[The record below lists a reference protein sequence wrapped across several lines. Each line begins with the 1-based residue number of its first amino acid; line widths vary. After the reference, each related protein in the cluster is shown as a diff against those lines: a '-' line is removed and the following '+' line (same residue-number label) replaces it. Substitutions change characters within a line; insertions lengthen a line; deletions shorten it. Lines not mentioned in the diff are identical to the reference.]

1 MYRLTVS
8 RSELDTVTN
17 GLVSAPGPE
26 ADEML
31 HGINWYVDHL
41 PKPGQS
47 KDDHKAEVNAEDSTQ
62 KPDGEPVDVDV
73 DKEVNDLISGAPDH
87 DQDDAGI
94 EQEVD
99 AIVPAPPTRAF

>member
-17 GLVSAPGPE
+17 GLISAPGPE

-47 KDDHKAEVNAEDSTQ
+47 KDDHKAEIEAEDSTQ
-62 KPDGEPVDVDV
+62 KPDVDLDV
-73 DKEVNDLISGAPDH
+73 DKEVDDLLSGAPEAPGE
-87 DQDDAGI
+87 DDEI

-99 AIVPAPPTRAF
+99 AIVPAPPADAF